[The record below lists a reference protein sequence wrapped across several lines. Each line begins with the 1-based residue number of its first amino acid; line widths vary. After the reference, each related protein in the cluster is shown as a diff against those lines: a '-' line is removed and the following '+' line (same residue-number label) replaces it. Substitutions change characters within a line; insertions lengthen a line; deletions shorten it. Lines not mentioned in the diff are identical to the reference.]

1 MLGDGWR
8 RKEAHEIF
16 GHAVRLLTAGPG
28 SFEWRHPDGNTS
40 GPRVAALRPVPVPD
54 DLRHVLYQA
63 TTSNCPVLAFTGITD
78 VGQDQT
84 PQG

>member
-1 MLGDGWR
+1 M
-8 RKEAHEIF
+8 
-16 GHAVRLLTAGPG
+16 RLLAAGPG
-28 SFEWRHPDGNTS
+28 SFAGRPFGNTS

-63 TTSNCPVLAFTGITD
+63 TTSNCPVLAFTVIID
-78 VGQDQT
+78 VRLDQT